1 MLAAV
6 MIVFVIVLPS
16 GEVTQRHEPR
26 RNVEACWT
34 EARKFVTGDPAQFGG
49 IALGAGCLVSGR
61 PS

>member
-6 MIVFVIVLPS
+6 MIVFVVILPS
-16 GEVTQRHEPR
+16 GQVTQRHEPR
-26 RNVEACWT
+26 LNLDACWT
-34 EARKFVTGDPAQFGG
+34 EARRFVTQDPAQHGG

>member
-6 MIVFVIVLPS
+6 MIVFVVILPS
-16 GEVTQRHEPR
+16 GQVTQRHEPR
-26 RNVEACWT
+26 VNLDACWT